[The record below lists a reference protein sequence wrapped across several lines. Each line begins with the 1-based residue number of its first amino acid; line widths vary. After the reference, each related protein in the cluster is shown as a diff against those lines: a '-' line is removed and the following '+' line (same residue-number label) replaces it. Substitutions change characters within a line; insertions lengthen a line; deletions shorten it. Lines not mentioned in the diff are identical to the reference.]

1 VQAQT
6 FTTSILAKLATMIRY
21 HRKGIRTD
29 WRSRC
34 AGRPE
39 TAAEIRDLIRRMNSA
54 NPLWRAP
61 RIQGELLKFA
71 IAVNQP
77 TIRWRSLKRRRQ
89 AWAPGGRLSHSWS
102 RFRDRFSRASDRTC
116 PGKARGT
123 RDRHV
128 TFSTVSRSA
137 NMQYGELGDE
147 PFKRLEFGT
156 TWRTLQDSVLMPS
169 TVAQA
174 DSIRSGVF

>member
-1 VQAQT
+1 
-6 FTTSILAKLATMIRY
+6 MIRY

-77 TIRWRSLKRRRQ
+77 TIRSRSLKRRRQ

-137 NMQYGELGDE
+137 NMNTVSSVMSRSSASSSE
-147 PFKRLEFGT
+147 PHGALCKTQSLCRQQLLKRIA
-156 TWRTLQDSVLMPS
+156 SV
-169 TVAQA
+169 QA
-174 DSIRSGVF
+174 SFDIQPWQRSARPWLYK